1 MQVHEFLF
9 FPEEWSWWTSGVS
22 ESLSLR
28 AHCAQIR
35 LELVL
40 LNLVVIYFQSDAW
53 HLVALVTA
61 ALCQLQSSCEIQAFC
76 SPPILHVEKMW
87 TLRSSD
93 RRRPPPP
100 FNYDPDRR
108 LCWTFLASGRISNA
122 IQKTF

>member
-1 MQVHEFLF
+1 MSFCFSQK
-9 FPEEWSWWTSGVS
+9 SGQWTSGVS

-40 LNLVVIYFQSDAW
+40 LNLVVIYSQSDAW

-93 RRRPPPP
+93 RPPPLP
-100 FNYDPDRR
+100 LIMILILILLR
-108 LCWTFLASGRISNA
+108 
-122 IQKTF
+122 